1 MKQCPTVSDAAL
13 YSQSDPSGDVR
24 AQRYTPRVSGSLLTS
39 LTSSSPS
46 DCCSLLERGHNHL
59 THTDRETDRHVE
71 YAAHVWT
78 CCQSVCVSTCWLYC
92 SVYYCPL
99 QTDSLSLRLSVQPA
113 EIWTAEPSEDKQHWR
128 LHNWS
133 SCHINAVITPVPL
146 LISFDTLIKPF
157 RGCHPK
163 VGLLR
168 LRGRASG
175 LLLKGHWFDSPGLSV

>member
-13 YSQSDPSGDVR
+13 YSHSDPSGDVR

-113 EIWTAEPSEDKQHWR
+113 EIWTAEPSEDKQR
-128 LHNWS
+128 LAEEGFTTGS
-133 SCHINAVITPVPL
+133 SGRRENPGKVPTAAYKSPDTANA
-146 LISFDTLIKPF
+146 
-157 RGCHPK
+157 
-163 VGLLR
+163 
-168 LRGRASG
+168 
-175 LLLKGHWFDSPGLSV
+175 SVAK